1 MLIRRGRGTLLL
13 ARLGLLRHLSSHIGA
28 FSDTVPGDNARGL
41 ARKRPLARDWPADW
55 PADWPGDW
63 PADWPGDRPGDW
75 PGDRPGDWPGLKV
88 AIASRDG
95 LRATPLTRLP
105 RPSTAGVSAHG

>member
-13 ARLGLLRHLSSHIGA
+13 ARLGLLRQLSSHIGA

-63 PADWPGDRPGDW
+63 P
-75 PGDRPGDWPGLKV
+75 GLKV
-88 AIASRDG
+88 AIVSRDG

>member
-13 ARLGLLRHLSSHIGA
+13 ARLDLLRHLSSHIGA

-55 PADWPGDW
+55 P
-63 PADWPGDRPGDW
+63 
-75 PGDRPGDWPGLKV
+75 GDWPGLKV